1 MKWNNDRKLRLIW
14 NNIAWLL
21 RNDKIRDQSLFI
33 AWGGGGGSE
42 YFWLNTV
49 KYSRFPLQILFN
61 LSDSPSYLLITF
73 VIPPIGFTP
82 IFTFRRVYL
91 LFYISNY
98 YVLTGNKAVMSKSV
112 KDSLDLCLF
121 WSETR
126 YLMPVD
132 KPAISK
138 SQALEYCK
146 VHTFSEYLAV
156 HQVPSGRAKITLFL
170 FPFPL

>member
-1 MKWNNDRKLRLIW
+1 M
-14 NNIAWLL
+14 
-21 RNDKIRDQSLFI
+21 
-33 AWGGGGGSE
+33 
-42 YFWLNTV
+42 
-49 KYSRFPLQILFN
+49 KYSRSPLQILFN

-73 VIPPIGFTP
+73 VIPPIRFTP
-82 IFTFRRVYL
+82 IFTFRRVYV

-138 SQALEYCK
+138 SQVLENCK
-146 VHTFSEYLAV
+146 VHTFSEYLGV
-156 HQVPSGRAKITLFL
+156 HQVLFRAFSEYSAIW
-170 FPFPL
+170 